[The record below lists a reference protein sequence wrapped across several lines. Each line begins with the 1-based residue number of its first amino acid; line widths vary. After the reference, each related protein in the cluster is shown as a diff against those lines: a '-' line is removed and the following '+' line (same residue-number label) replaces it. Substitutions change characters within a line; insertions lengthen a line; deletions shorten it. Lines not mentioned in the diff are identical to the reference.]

1 MFLEDTNP
9 QIKVVLIFLHFPV
22 VVVGLRSQF
31 FVRQACYFL
40 SLKPRIA
47 S

>member
-9 QIKVVLIFLHFPV
+9 QIKVVLLFLHFPV
-22 VVVGLRSQF
+22 VVVGLRPQF

-40 SLKPRIA
+40 SLKSRIA